1 MLYNQAMELKK
12 LNIGCGNNILPGW
25 VNLDVSAL
33 PGVDVVC
40 DIEKLPLPFADEQ
53 FDEIL
58 CQDVLEH
65 VEYIPILRDILRIM
79 KKGASL
85 NIRVPHFTSKFNAMD
100 PTHKKT
106 FSINTFDF
114 FVKGSSEQD
123 SRGYY
128 FDFAFSSCREAKIVF
143 EKDLKVFIFVSV
155 LFFLINPLLFLFSI
169 LTEKLVNFSPRLQK
183 VYESTFLSRL
193 FPACNLLITLV
204 K

>member
-1 MLYNQAMELKK
+1 MELKK
-12 LNIGCGNNILPGW
+12 LNIGSGNHILPGW
-25 VNLDVSAL
+25 VNLDISAL
-33 PGVDVVC
+33 PGVDVVH
-40 DIEKLPLPFADEQ
+40 DIEKLPLPFPDEQ

-85 NIRVPHFTSKFNAMD
+85 TVRVPHFTSKFNAMD

-106 FSINTFDF
+106 FSINTFEF
-114 FVKGSSEQD
+114 FVKGSFEQD
-123 SRGYY
+123 CRGYY
-128 FDFAFSSCREAKIVF
+128 FDFSFSSCREAKIVF
-143 EKDLKVFIFVSV
+143 EGNSLVF
-155 LFFLINPLLFLFSI
+155 LLNPLI
-169 LTEKLVNFSPRLQK
+169 EKLVNSSPRMQR

-193 FPACNLLITLV
+193 FPACNILVTLV